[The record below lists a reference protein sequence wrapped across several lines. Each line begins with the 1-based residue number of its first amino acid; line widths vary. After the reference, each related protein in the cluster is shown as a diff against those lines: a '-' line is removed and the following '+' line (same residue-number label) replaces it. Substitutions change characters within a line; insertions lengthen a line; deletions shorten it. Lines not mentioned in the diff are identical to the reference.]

1 MKAETRSHSHSRIVR
16 TDITLALS
24 VLLKLENATSPS
36 AGSASAVSCGSPS
49 DTQAATTKRSIASAA
64 DRIAAQI
71 SKEYKAKFG
80 DEPTCSLI
88 APSDGAHI
96 VA

>member
-1 MKAETRSHSHSRIVR
+1 MKVETRSHSHSRIVR
-16 TDITLALS
+16 TDIALALG

-64 DRIAAQI
+64 DRIAARHRAAGGI
-71 SKEYKAKFG
+71 EPVGVGRDGKE
-80 DEPTCSLI
+80 
-88 APSDGAHI
+88 
-96 VA
+96 V